1 MVGILERGRTA
12 GLLEP
17 ARTIEHR
24 DRTRVPGGTME
35 AMVGV
40 LVVLFLLVP
49 LAELYVIIQVGQSI
63 GALNTVGL
71 LLLDSLVGG
80 WLMKREGLAVFRR
93 LQAQL
98 EAGNVPGKE
107 LVDAF
112 LILFGGALMLAPGFL
127 TDLVGMALLLPPVR
141 AVVRRVLARRFKTM
155 AVHRTGMG
163 PSGPRSGGRSDVIDL
178 P

>member
-1 MVGILERGRTA
+1 M
-12 GLLEP
+12 
-17 ARTIEHR
+17 ARR
-24 DRTRVPGGTME
+24 YARN
-35 AMVGV
+35 
-40 LVVLFLLVP
+40 VVLLVLAFLFLVIP
-49 LAELYVIIQVGQSI
+49 LVELYVIIQVGQAI

-80 WLMKREGLAVFRR
+80 WLMKREGFAVLRR
-93 LQAQL
+93 LQDQMQQ
-98 EAGNVPGKE
+98 GRVPGKE

-141 AVVRRVLARRFKTM
+141 GVVRRVLARRLTIA
-155 AVHRTGMG
+155 AVNR
-163 PSGPRSGGRSDVIDL
+163 GGFGDVIDL